1 MDLRWL
7 RTRRMVLASLAV
19 AMAACGSQA
28 APAGHGGHTAAAQ
41 PKIAYADI
49 GGYRLAYECAGTGRP
64 MVILEAGYTASGI
77 GTYGPA
83 IVPALA
89 RRTPVCTYDR
99 AGDGLSDSRARIFGG
114 EHRLLQ
120 RGRRAAVDHVGR
132 LGAGER
138 DHQQPRIPGQGRPP
152 GPHPVTHWH
161 GPSSSPSTRR

>member
-1 MDLRWL
+1 MDLRSLRAWL
-7 RTRRMVLASLAV
+7 VVLAGVAV
-19 AMAACGSQA
+19 VPCGGQA
-28 APAGHGGHTAAAQ
+28 APVSQGKHAPAAR
-41 PKIAYADI
+41 PKIGYADI
-49 GGYRLAYECAGTGRP
+49 GGYRLAYECAGTGRTT
-64 MVILEAGYTASGI
+64 VILEAGYTASGI

-132 LGAGER
+132 QGAGER

-161 GPSSSPSTRR
+161 GPSSSPSTRQ